1 MWFSRNQLQ
10 SSTTNSSET
19 NLKQKASLKQKQ
31 NCPKIMPPIVTNKKI
46 DSNTEIQN
54 TSVDFNKLNYLEEST
69 NTCSTVDES
78 EKENTFL

>member
-1 MWFSRNQLQ
+1 
-10 SSTTNSSET
+10 
-19 NLKQKASLKQKQ
+19 
-31 NCPKIMPPIVTNKKI
+31 MPPIVTNKKI